1 MEDQSMSEIAVVST
15 SGGKD
20 SLATA
25 VIAQDRMGP
34 ENCISAFCDTGN
46 EHELTLE
53 YVHEYLP
60 TVFGPITIL
69 KANFDRQIAGKRAY
83 VAKTWREEGVPEAIV
98 ERALSV
104 LHPTGNP
111 FLDLCTWKGRFPSR
125 KAQFCTQELKRRPL
139 DNLML
144 DLIGSG
150 HEVSSWRG
158 IRRDESQNRANAL
171 EHDVAAEGWKI
182 EHPIVHW
189 TAQQT
194 IDFVLS
200 RGLKLNPLY
209 SLGMGRVGC
218 MPCIN
223 CNKDEL
229 LEISKRFP
237 AHIDRIREWESIVC
251 MAAKRGWTTFFTD
264 RKEGEESDSEIFA
277 RLNVDA
283 RVRWAQ
289 TSHGGRRADWIREME
304 PAAACSSLYG
314 LCE

>member
-1 MEDQSMSEIAVVST
+1 MTQAVLAVVSL

-25 VIAQDRMGP
+25 ELARERVGI
-34 ENCISAFCDTGN
+34 ENCIFAMCDTGN
-46 EHELTLE
+46 EHEITME
-53 YVHEYLP
+53 YVTGYLT
-60 TVFGPITIL
+60 TVFGPIRIL
-69 KANFDRQIAGKRAY
+69 KADFSRQIAGKHAY
-83 VAKTWREEGVPEAIV
+83 VAKVWREEGVPETIV

-111 FLDLCTWKGRFPSR
+111 FLDLCTWKGQFPSR

-144 DLIGSG
+144 DLLEQG

-158 IRRDESQNRANAL
+158 IRRDESQNRANAKEREL
-171 EHDVAAEGWKI
+171 APEGWSI
-182 EHPIVHW
+182 EHPIVDW
-189 TAQQT
+189 SAQQV
-194 IDFVLS
+194 IDFVRS

-209 SLGMGRVGC
+209 SLGMRRVGC

-229 LEISKRFP
+229 LMISKRFP
-237 AHIDRIREWESIVC
+237 AHVDRIREWEAIVC

-264 RKEGEESDSEIFA
+264 RKEDEESDSEIFA
-277 RLNVDA
+277 RFNIDA

-289 TSHGGRRADWIREME
+289 TQHGGRKADWIREME
-304 PAAACSSLYG
+304 PVPACSSVYG

>member
-1 MEDQSMSEIAVVST
+1 M
-15 SGGKD
+15 
-20 SLATA
+20 
-25 VIAQDRMGP
+25 
-34 ENCISAFCDTGN
+34 
-46 EHELTLE
+46 
-53 YVHEYLP
+53 
-60 TVFGPITIL
+60 
-69 KANFDRQIAGKRAY
+69 
-83 VAKTWREEGVPEAIV
+83 AKTWREEGVPEAIV

-125 KAQFCTQELKRRPL
+125 KALFCTQELKRRPL

-237 AHIDRIREWESIVC
+237 AHIDRIREWESIVS
-251 MAAKRGWTTFFTD
+251 MAAKRGLTTFFTD